1 MNVNTAFILVLACFG
16 RYHAASV
23 KLLCPRNVTVC
34 LENFPLNSAEYVKA
48 KRIFVYTSYIVM
60 HEAAWQLDLN

>member
-1 MNVNTAFILVLACFG
+1 MNVNTAFILMLACYS

-34 LENFPLNSAEYVKA
+34 LESFPLNSVKYVKA
-48 KRIFVYTSYIVM
+48 KLIFLYTSYIVM
-60 HEAAWQLDLN
+60 YEAAGQRDLN

>member
-1 MNVNTAFILVLACFG
+1 MNVNTAFILVLACFSC
-16 RYHAASV
+16 YHAASV

-48 KRIFVYTSYIVM
+48 KRIFVYASYIVM
-60 HEAAWQLDLN
+60 HEVAWQLDLN